1 MADLK
6 KEFGEFHDSV
16 TLDSTKKAELRR
28 SRDAIRERIRSYC
41 KTVLQI
47 PVPKFRGQGS
57 YSMGTTVNPLDGEF
71 DIDDG
76 VYLLHLDAA
85 DASNWPTPDT
95 VHRWVLSATAGHTK
109 EKPVDKKTCVRVRY
123 AGQYHV
129 DLPIYGEKAG
139 EYLLA
144 EKGEKGWHRSDPLA
158 LTTWFLAGVK
168 LYGEPLR
175 RVVRLLKAWA
185 DFQSGR
191 RGKMPS
197 GLILTVLAVQHFR
210 NDDADDV
217 CFSETVHA
225 IDHAVSSFFRVTNP
239 VDETEELTGRLSQ
252 IQKARFQE
260 AVSELSS
267 IAEQA
272 INMEDAEQASKLWRS
287 QFGERFPAIEKD
299 FSGED
304 IRKAVSASAAVY
316 IGKQPPKPWAT
327 NGILLV
333 DPK

>member
-1 MADLK
+1 MTDLN
-6 KEFGEFHDSV
+6 KEFRVFHEAV
-16 TLDSTKKAELRR
+16 ALYSTKKAELRR
-28 SRDAIRERIRSYC
+28 SRDAIRDRIRSYC
-41 KTVLQI
+41 KNVLQI

-57 YSMGTTVNPLDGEF
+57 YSMGTTVNPQDHEF

-76 VYLLHLDAA
+76 VYLLDLNSSDT
-85 DASNWPTPDT
+85 SNWPTPET
-95 VHRWVLSATAGHTK
+95 VHRWIVSATEGHTK
-109 EKPVDKKTCVRVRY
+109 EKPVDKKICVRVRY

-129 DLPIYGEKAG
+129 DLPIYGEKTG

-158 LTTWFLAGVK
+158 LSTWFLAGVK
-168 LYGEPLR
+168 LYGEQLR
-175 RVVRLLKAWA
+175 RIVRLLKAWA

-197 GLILTVLAVQHFR
+197 GLILTVLAVQNFR
-210 NDDADDV
+210 HDDADDV

-225 IDHAVSSFFRVTNP
+225 IGRAISPIFRVTNP
-239 VDETEELTGRLSQ
+239 VDETEELTARLSE

-272 INMEDAEQASKLWRS
+272 IDMEDAEQASKLWRN
-287 QFGERFPAIEKD
+287 QFGDRFPAIEKD
-299 FSGED
+299 FSREEF
-304 IRKAVSASAAVY
+304 RQAVAASAATY
-316 IGKQPPKPWAT
+316 IGKQPPKPWAP
-327 NGILLV
+327 NGIPLV
-333 DPK
+333 DQ